1 MFPLVVDSPTILA
14 SWWYGPEGHFHSVEV
29 PQVHFLDKLD
39 VPVVFRDRSA
49 QFRRK
54 DRRDAVLGHG
64 FMPVVFHDVS
74 VGPDSASHCLEV
86 PLLQLRAGRRH
97 PCLCAD
103 MVVDAPLHTQR
114 RVSAVILD
122 S

>member
-1 MFPLVVDSPTILA
+1 M
-14 SWWYGPEGHFHSVEV
+14 
-29 PQVHFLDKLD
+29 
-39 VPVVFRDRSA
+39 PVVFRDKSA
-49 QFRRK
+49 QFRCK
-54 DRRDAVLGHG
+54 DRRDLTGAVLVHG
-64 FMPVVFHDVS
+64 VMPVVFHDGY

-86 PLLQLRAGRRH
+86 PFLQLRTGRRH

-103 MVVDAPLHTQR
+103 TVVDAPLHTQR